1 MFNDCF
7 NLKIGW
13 MVSMYIAV
21 VPLGFDMAYPA
32 ELQNLCAAERER
44 EREREAAS
52 SMTLCPSSC
61 RMSNSDLAPFPHNSI
76 LFKRAA
82 TPPNVE

>member
-32 ELQNLCAAERER
+32 KLQNLCVMAEQKFASAA
-44 EREREAAS
+44 
-52 SMTLCPSSC
+52 P
-61 RMSNSDLAPFPHNSI
+61 APQKENPF
-76 LFKRAA
+76 RAFV
-82 TPPNVE
+82 T

>member
-13 MVSMYIAV
+13 MVSMYIPV

-32 ELQNLCAAERER
+32 ELQNLCDRTADADR
-44 EREREAAS
+44 AFLMVWFHKMFVCHAQ
-52 SMTLCPSSC
+52 
-61 RMSNSDLAPFPHNSI
+61 DLRGD
-76 LFKRAA
+76 LLKQGLK
-82 TPPNVE
+82 

>member
-1 MFNDCF
+1 MFYDCF

-32 ELQNLCAAERER
+32 ELQNLCALPPLSLSLSWDDVLGCAIN
-44 EREREAAS
+44 
-52 SMTLCPSSC
+52 C
-61 RMSNSDLAPFPHNSI
+61 RWSENESDQIADRPLRRRNGSALYQP
-76 LFKRAA
+76 
-82 TPPNVE
+82 E